1 MFFFLGFIL
10 ASWAPLVPF
19 AKERA
24 GLDEGGLGL
33 LLLSFGL
40 GSLISMPLAGAV
52 TTRIGCRAAILVS
65 GIAASLIFPLLAWV
79 ADPLLLGLCLFLFGG
94 AIGLS
99 EVGVNVQG
107 IIVAKASPKPL
118 LSGFHGLFSVG
129 GVAGAGGVSLLDHL
143 GFAPLAI
150 AFIVVGLVALQ
161 FAVATRHLLPYGN
174 EGGGRTPLF
183 VRPRGFVLFIG
194 ALCFIMFLVEGAM
207 LDWSALF
214 LESVRGFAAG
224 GAGYTAFALAMTLGR
239 LTGDRIVAALGG
251 RRVLIYGGI
260 LVMAG
265 FAVTVAIPHAIA
277 TLIGFA
283 LIGLGA
289 SNVVP
294 VFYMAIGHQKVMPPG
309 HAIAAVTAVGYAGIM
324 VGPSIIGLV
333 ADLTSLSAAFLMI
346 AALIVV
352 VPLTARRVTRAL

>member
-10 ASWAPLVPF
+10 SSWAPLVPF
-19 AKERA
+19 AKART
-24 GLDEGGLGL
+24 GLDDAGLGL
-33 LLLSFGL
+33 LLLAFGL

-52 TTRIGCRAAILVS
+52 TTRIGCRAAILIS
-65 GIAASLIFPLLAWV
+65 GLCASAIFPLLAWV
-79 ADPLLLGLCLFLFGG
+79 ADPVLLGASLFLFGA
-94 AIGLS
+94 AIGLA

-129 GVAGAGGVSLLDHL
+129 GVAGAGGVSFLDHRGL
-143 GFAPLAI
+143 DPLPI
-150 AFIVVGLVALQ
+150 AFVVIALVALQ

-183 VRPRGFVLFIG
+183 VLPRGPVLFVG

-224 GAGYTAFALAMTLGR
+224 GTGYTAFALAMTLGR
-239 LTGDRIVAALGG
+239 LTGDRVVAALGG
-251 RRVLIYGGI
+251 RRILVYGGLLVI
-260 LVMAG
+260 LG
-265 FAVTVAIPHAIA
+265 FVVTVAVPHAVA
-277 TLIGFA
+277 SLAGFA

-289 SNVVP
+289 ANVVP
-294 VFYMAIGHQKVMPPG
+294 VFYMAIGRQQVMPPG

-324 VGPSIIGLV
+324 VGPSIIGFV
-333 ADLTSLSAAFLMI
+333 ADATSLSAAFLMI
-346 AALIVV
+346 AVLMLA
-352 VPLTARRVTRAL
+352 VPFSARKVTAI